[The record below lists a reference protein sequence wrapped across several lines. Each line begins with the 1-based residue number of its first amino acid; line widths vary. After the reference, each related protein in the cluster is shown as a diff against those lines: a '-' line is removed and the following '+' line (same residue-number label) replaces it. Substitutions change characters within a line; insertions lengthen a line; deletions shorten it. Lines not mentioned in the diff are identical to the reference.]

1 VLGVALIIAGCASTP
16 PPKRPPP
23 VDSGPK
29 RQLELAQAFEAGS
42 DLRRAIYMYQL
53 IANSTPRS
61 SVTNEATRKSA
72 VLTGSVRNPER
83 SDSLSLQWFR
93 RYLSLPISPDE
104 RENAE
109 LCIFLFDR
117 LFTQRRHSMFYAA
130 KADSLQEVVRR
141 QGGTIAAQTQRILD
155 LEREVRNAN
164 AEVRRM
170 KEIDVRLSQT
180 PKRR

>member
-1 VLGVALIIAGCASTP
+1 
-16 PPKRPPP
+16 
-23 VDSGPK
+23 
-29 RQLELAQAFEAGS
+29 
-42 DLRRAIYMYQL
+42 MYQL
-53 IANSTPRS
+53 IANTTPRS

-93 RYLSLPISPDE
+93 RYLSLPITPAE

-109 LCIFLFDR
+109 LSISLLDR
-117 LFTQRRHSMFYAA
+117 VLTQQRHGMFYAA

-141 QGGTIAAQTQRILD
+141 QGETIASQSQRILG

-170 KEIDVRLSQT
+170 KEIDVRLSQSN
-180 PKRR
+180 KRR